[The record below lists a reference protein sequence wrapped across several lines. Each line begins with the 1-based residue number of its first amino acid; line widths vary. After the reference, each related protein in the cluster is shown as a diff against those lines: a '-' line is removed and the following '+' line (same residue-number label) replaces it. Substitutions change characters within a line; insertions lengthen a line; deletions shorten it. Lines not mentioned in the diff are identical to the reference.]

1 MIGLNT
7 NVLVRYI
14 VRDDGARGAGAGA
27 LALLLCTLATILAFG
42 PDRTLFLGKDHE
54 GMQSTL
60 TLADSMTY
68 DHLLDGVNLS
78 LRHYLVS
85 PRSLEINA
93 DGEVVPGDYI
103 YNRFPF
109 GGRLA
114 LHVATLPFDDPWSK
128 LRAARTLMVALFL
141 GAATLAYFALHALS
155 VGRWAALTATL
166 LAFGSSY
173 HFAYHDMVATQGVM
187 DLFGVML
194 VFHGMAVFA
203 RAQRLG
209 QLFAKTCAAV
219 LLGWHVFALLLPFV
233 ALGVVRG
240 FTRSEWPCVFRHVAL
255 GLAAFA
261 VGVAVL
267 AVSVVGEFL
276 ALGGHTPW
284 EDLPTVR
291 SALYRAGAYS
301 TNQNLMMQY
310 GHDALVSRG
319 VYSPT
324 APSAVPSIAGWTL
337 DALWAQFQRVGE
349 ASLPY
354 VLVSGFRASG
364 LPASGVSLAL
374 GGIGLAATLVAI
386 GLGAAAKDGRVALIS
401 LALCGWCWALPMRNA
416 VFDFPFEAMFFVG
429 VPLVLYALAVA
440 RMGRMGFAIVRCRLP
455 LSLATAAAASFC
467 FLCSGVVMARDRHAI
482 VDFEREAAVRADL
495 AAIRSLT
502 KAGAILHAPHS
513 LAPLHWKHRREVLL
527 AGRIVHPS
535 AEHVVALG
543 LPSARSLT
551 PDNRLLFLFRRPDYE
566 KARSDLVAHYRT
578 AMKQSRPVVTSD
590 CCDVYSFGGEVLYH
604 DRHCSLP
611 RRWSPDASFFLHVV
625 PVDKR
630 DLPRERREHGFGN
643 YNFEPTRLQ
652 HRDGLCFAVLH
663 LPSYD
668 IAEVHTG
675 QFQKVWLSDRTAEYK
690 TLWEGR
696 FSPSAGAARGR
707 AVREGPAPPRGPN
720 TLAK

>member
-1 MIGLNT
+1 
-7 NVLVRYI
+7 
-14 VRDDGARGAGAGA
+14 
-27 LALLLCTLATILAFG
+27 
-42 PDRTLFLGKDHE
+42 
-54 GMQSTL
+54 MQSTL

-78 LRHYLVS
+78 LRHFLVS
-85 PRSLEINA
+85 PRSFEINA

-141 GAATLAYFALHALS
+141 AGATLAYFALHALS

-166 LAFGSSY
+166 LAFGASY

-209 QLFAKTCAAV
+209 QLLAKTCVAV

-240 FTRSEWPCVFRHVAL
+240 FARAEWPSAPRASRSDACERADASIQPGWSTSVSRHVAL
-255 GLAAFA
+255 GLTAFA
-261 VGVAVL
+261 VGIFVL
-267 AVSVVGEFL
+267 AFNVVGEFL
-276 ALGGHTPW
+276 ALGGNTRW
-284 EDLPTVR
+284 ADLPTVR
-291 SALYRAGAYS
+291 SALFR
-301 TNQNLMMQY
+301 T
-310 GHDALVSRG
+310 G
-319 VYSPT
+319 VSPT
-324 APSAVPSIAGWTL
+324 GWYAVPISPSPVPSIAGWTL

-354 VLVSGFRASG
+354 VLVSGLRAVG
-364 LPASGVSLAL
+364 LPASGVSLVL
-374 GGIGLAATLVAI
+374 GGIGLAATLAAI
-386 GLGAAAKDGRVALIS
+386 GLGAVAKHGRIALIAVALS
-401 LALCGWCWALPMRNA
+401 GWCWALPMRNA
-416 VFDFPFEAMFFVG
+416 VFTFPFEAMFFVG
-429 VPLVLYALAVA
+429 LPLVLYALAVA
-440 RMGRMGFAIVRCRLP
+440 RLGRMSLP
-455 LSLATAAAASFC
+455 LARFRVPLPLAGAAAASLC
-467 FLCSGVVMARDRHAI
+467 FLCSGVAMARDRHAAI
-482 VDFEREAAVRADL
+482 DFEREAALRADV
-495 AAIRSLT
+495 AAIRGLT
-502 KAGAILHAPHS
+502 EDGAILHAPHAD
-513 LAPLHWKHRREVLL
+513 APLHWKYRRQVLL
-527 AGRIVHPS
+527 AGRTMHPS
-535 AEHVVALG
+535 ADHVVAFG
-543 LPSARSLT
+543 LPNARSLT
-551 PDNRLLFLFRRPDYE
+551 PDNRFLFLYRRAEYE
-566 KARSDLVAHYRT
+566 AALSDRIAGYRT
-578 AMKQSRPVVTSD
+578 AMQENPPVVTSD
-590 CCDVYSFGGEVLYH
+590 CCDVYSFGDEVLYH

-611 RRWSPDASFFLHVV
+611 RKSPLRKPLDASFFLHVI

-630 DLPRERREHGFGN
+630 DLPASRREHGFGN
-643 YNFEPTRLQ
+643 QNFEPTRFQ
-652 HRDGLCFAVLH
+652 HRDGLCFAALR

-696 FSPSAGAARGR
+696 FSPKRFQHRGR
-707 AVREGPAPPRGPN
+707 R
-720 TLAK
+720 